1 MFDGI
6 SKRFDAIFKNLRGLG
21 KITDKNIEKTS
32 REIRKALLE
41 ADVNFHVAKDKVQKK
56 LRKNPRGVGMKKEEE
71 KAVWKKLVY
80 PIWRVL

>member
-1 MFDGI
+1 MIQQGI
-6 SKRFDAIFKNLRGLG
+6 RKREDMYP
-21 KITDKNIEKTS
+21 KTS
-32 REIRKALLE
+32 YLKQNPVPEVLLRSSR
-41 ADVNFHVAKDKVQKK
+41 NGYTGHLQKK